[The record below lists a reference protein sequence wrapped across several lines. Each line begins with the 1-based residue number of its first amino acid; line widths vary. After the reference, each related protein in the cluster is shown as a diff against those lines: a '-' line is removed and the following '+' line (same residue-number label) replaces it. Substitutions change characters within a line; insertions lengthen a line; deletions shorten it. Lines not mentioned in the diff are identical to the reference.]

1 MTIEQLTALNVA
13 YKQLE
18 ELQELLRRYEQGRM
32 KVVARVDGF
41 TVQNEVFNKL
51 ADKYAVNI
59 IEDLKKEISKRETEL
74 ESLSILQLNNLV

>member
-1 MTIEQLTALNVA
+1 ME
-13 YKQLE
+13 
-18 ELQELLRRYEQGRM
+18 
-32 KVVARVDGF
+32 
-41 TVQNEVFNKL
+41 NEVFNKL